1 MLRDQRVVSHRTSGL
16 PTAAIYC
23 AINCAVAI
31 ALLFTAPDALSQ
43 AAGQTATAP
52 ENPFSRWFKPPATA
66 AAPAPAQPAQRIRKP
81 RIAKSGKRAKPAA
94 AVAQSVPTAET
105 PIAKPEEPV
114 TESGWP
120 NAEATLGTAM
130 ITPLT
135 VKTVREQVEPKPE
148 SLVVSESDVSDI
160 DRAAQPAQVSSPVRP
175 ASTDGSGTV
184 ENETDRAQVFAF
196 GESMKAMTQSAW
208 AEPILLMLAGALA
221 GLAASRLFV

>member
-1 MLRDQRVVSHRTSGL
+1 MLRDQRAVSHRTSGL
-16 PTAAIYC
+16 PTVAIY
-23 AINCAVAI
+23 CAVAI

-43 AAGQTATAP
+43 AAGQTTPAP
-52 ENPFSRWFKPPATA
+52 ENPFNRWFKPPSTA
-66 AAPAPAQPAQRIRKP
+66 AAPAPTQPAQRIRKP
-81 RIAKSGKRAKPAA
+81 RIAKSGKRAKPVA
-94 AVAQSVPTAET
+94 AVAQSVPSAET
-105 PIAKPEEPV
+105 PIAKPGEPV

-135 VKTVREQVEPKPE
+135 VKTVREQLEPEPE
-148 SLVVSESDVSDI
+148 TLLVSENELNEI
-160 DRAAQPAQVSSPVRP
+160 DRAAQPAQLTSPVRP

-184 ENETDRAQVFAF
+184 ENDANRAQVFAF

-208 AEPILLMLAGALA
+208 TEPILLMLAGALA